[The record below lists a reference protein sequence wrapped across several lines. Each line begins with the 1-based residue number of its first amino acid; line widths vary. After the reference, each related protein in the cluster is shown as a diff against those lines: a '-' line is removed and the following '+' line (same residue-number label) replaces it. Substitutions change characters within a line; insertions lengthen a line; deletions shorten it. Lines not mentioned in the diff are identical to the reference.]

1 MKKKVA
7 LITLLVLAITVSVSG
22 CIGESDNNSTSSTSS
37 DKKTFNEKGVY
48 FQYPSNWNDLTVED
62 VADGANRENFVTAKG
77 IKEEAHFWVYDFSN
91 MDGSG
96 LTSEAWAK
104 NTKKEIDGSFN
115 IDSEG
120 TTMINGVETYY
131 LTTDGGS
138 YGNIYTKQYF
148 YVDGDK
154 IYHITYL
161 DTKKDFATCD
171 EVVKTLKIS

>member
-1 MKKKVA
+1 
-7 LITLLVLAITVSVSG
+7 
-22 CIGESDNNSTSSTSS
+22 
-37 DKKTFNEKGVY
+37 
-48 FQYPSNWNDLTVED
+48 
-62 VADGANRENFVTAKG
+62 
-77 IKEEAHFWVYDFSN
+77 